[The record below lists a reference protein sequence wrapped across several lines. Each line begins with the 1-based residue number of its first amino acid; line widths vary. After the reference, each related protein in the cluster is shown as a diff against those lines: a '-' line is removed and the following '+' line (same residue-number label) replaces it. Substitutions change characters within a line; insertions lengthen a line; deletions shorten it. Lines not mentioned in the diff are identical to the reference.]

1 LPAGRLRELAA
12 YRHGIIAVVIKGDHD
27 FRDISADFLTRLSV
41 LCRLGV
47 VVLSY
52 AQIGAAPYSDK
63 LASPAR

>member
-1 LPAGRLRELAA
+1 MV
-12 YRHGIIAVVIKGDHD
+12 IAVIVKVDHD

-41 LCRLGV
+41 LCRLGL